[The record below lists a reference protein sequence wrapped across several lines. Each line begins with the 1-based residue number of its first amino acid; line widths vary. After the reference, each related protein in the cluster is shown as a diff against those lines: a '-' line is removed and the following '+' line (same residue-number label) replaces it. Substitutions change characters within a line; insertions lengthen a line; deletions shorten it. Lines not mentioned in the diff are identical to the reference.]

1 MKDQVQSYF
10 SAEKIEGLAGALV
23 GMAAIGLSIYLWLK
37 ASPYRGM
44 AFPLVLVGLIQ
55 IGVFGTVFLR
65 TDKQVAELTAQLDT
79 SPSDFKAKE
88 IPRME
93 VVMKSFRTY
102 KMTEIAI
109 LVAGVL
115 MTFLWRERNM
125 VYSAGIGCILQG
137 SLMLVADLLAEH
149 RGEEY
154 LRALRALVV

>member
-1 MKDQVQSYF
+1 MKDQIQSYF
-10 SAEKIEGLAGALV
+10 SAEKIEGLAGTLA
-23 GMAAIGLSIYLWLK
+23 GICAIGLSIYLWVK

-65 TDKQVAELTAQLDT
+65 TDKQVTELTAQLAT

-93 VVMKSFRTY
+93 GVMRNVRTY
-102 KMTEIAI
+102 KVIEIAI
-109 LVAGVL
+109 LLGGIL
-115 MTFLWRERNM
+115 MTFLWREKNM

-154 LRALRALVV
+154 LRPLRALVV